1 MPEVVGR
8 IKRNNNVAVEEVKDT
23 VELIAAKK
31 VVIITEALMEG
42 QVISLLKAQGAQAY
56 TVFRSLTGQGVRGV
70 RSGQCLAGF
79 CENVRIELIVEEEA
93 AAHALMEAV
102 HNKYLAD
109 KYAGI
114 AYMEDVRMIRH
125 KKN

>member
-1 MPEVVGR
+1 M
-8 IKRNNNVAVEEVKDT
+8 
-23 VELIAAKK
+23 ELVAAKK

-42 QVISLLKAQGAQAY
+42 EVLNLLKAKGAQAY

-93 AAHALMEAV
+93 QARALMEAV
-102 HNKYLAD
+102 HTKYLAE

-114 AYMEDVRMIRH
+114 AYMEDVSMIRH

>member
-1 MPEVVGR
+1 
-8 IKRNNNVAVEEVKDT
+8 

-31 VVIITEALMEG
+31 VIIITEALMEKP
-42 QVISLLKAQGAQAY
+42 VISLLKAQGAQAY
-56 TVFRSLTGQGVRGV
+56 TVIRSLTGQGARGV

-93 AAHALMEAV
+93 QALALMEV
-102 HNKYLAD
+102 VYNNYLAE

-114 AYMEDVRMIRH
+114 TYMEDVRILHH
-125 KKN
+125 KK

>member
-1 MPEVVGR
+1 MPELR
-8 IKRNNNVAVEEVKDT
+8 RNQEIAAEEVKDT

-31 VVIITEALMEG
+31 VVIITEALMEE
-42 QVISLLKAQGAQAY
+42 QFISLLKAQGAQAY
-56 TVFRSLTGQGVRGV
+56 TVFRSLTGKGARGV

-79 CENVRIELIVEEEA
+79 CENVRIELIVEKEA
-93 AAHALMEAV
+93 EAYALMEAV
-102 HNKYLAD
+102 YNKYLAE

-125 KKN
+125 KKI